1 MALQPFSD
9 HHQMRNGDQVY
20 SLHNVEEVPFV
31 VEEDVLMEDL
41 EDVPIIII
49 INAAE
54 KNIIIII

>member
-1 MALQPFSD
+1 
-9 HHQMRNGDQVY
+9 MRNGDQVY

-54 KNIIIII
+54 KNIIIIIW